1 VAKFFQAKDCKRP
14 VKKFPTLDLR
24 VANKLADGPGKFGK
38 ANQSSRAGYGTI
50 IS

>member
-1 VAKFFQAKDCKRP
+1 VAKFFQAKGLQKAS
-14 VKKFPTLDLR
+14 KKFPTLDLR